1 MAELRWNPLLATW
14 TMVATNRQNRPHLP
28 KNWCPFCPGEG
39 KNVPDN
45 FTVISYLNDF
55 PVLSQTPDAIASN
68 SPFFMNEEAYGK
80 CEVILYSPDH
90 EAKLYELADSH
101 LLELGLLWK
110 NRYVELSQ
118 DEKIKY
124 IYEFE
129 NRGEEVG
136 VTMPHPHGQLYAYSW
151 IPEKIEKE
159 LVNSKK
165 YFEKTN
171 RNLFDDMNIAETQYQ
186 KRVLFEN
193 ESFVA
198 YIPYFTDYPFGI
210 FIVAKN
216 KLTCIAQFSDMVI
229 ADFMQAIKLITKAFD
244 NVFDRPFPYVM
255 AMHQSPV
262 NSSEWME
269 CDKFYRFHVE
279 FYPPLRAKDK
289 IKWYAGS
296 ELGAGAAANPLDVDE
311 CAALLKQHI

>member
-1 MAELRWNPLLATW
+1 
-14 TMVATNRQNRPHLP
+14 
-28 KNWCPFCPGEG
+28 
-39 KNVPDN
+39 
-45 FTVISYLNDF
+45 
-55 PVLSQTPDAIASN
+55 
-68 SPFFMNEEAYGK
+68 MNEEAYGK

>member
-39 KNVPDN
+39 KKVPEN
-45 FTVISYLNDF
+45 FTVISYPNDF

-68 SPFFMNEEAYGK
+68 SPFFENKEAYGK
-80 CEVILYSPDH
+80 CEVILYSSDH
-90 EAKLYELADSH
+90 EAKLYELTDSH

-110 NRYVELSQ
+110 NRYEELSQ

-159 LVNSKK
+159 LINSKK

-171 RNLFDDMNIAETQYQ
+171 RNLFDDLNIAETQYQ

-198 YIPYFTDYPFGI
+198 YIPYFTDYPFGV

-216 KLTCIAQFSDMVI
+216 KLTSIAQFSDMVI
-229 ADFMQAIKLITKAFD
+229 ADFMQVIKLITKAYD
-244 NVFDRPFPYVM
+244 DVFDRPFPYVM

-262 NSSEWME
+262 NSFEWVE
-269 CDKFYRFHVE
+269 CEKFYRFHVE